1 MTLGV
6 KIYIFVGAAIL
17 IASLIFGAQ
26 LWHRRTISA
35 LENAAEAAKQAAFV
49 SHRSAAAK
57 EIEAAE
63 YKQKI
68 EYLERQLV
76 EIQTIARRQDEEL
89 EKLNVNSGRARSDLE
104 RARSTRSIAATAGE
118 LCAKLAE
125 LGHACR

>member
-1 MTLGV
+1 MTLRI

-17 IASLIFGAQ
+17 IASLVFGAQ

-49 SHRSAAAK
+49 SQHAAAAK

-68 EYLERQLV
+68 KYLERQLV

-104 RARSTRSIAATAGE
+104 RARSTRSIAATSGE